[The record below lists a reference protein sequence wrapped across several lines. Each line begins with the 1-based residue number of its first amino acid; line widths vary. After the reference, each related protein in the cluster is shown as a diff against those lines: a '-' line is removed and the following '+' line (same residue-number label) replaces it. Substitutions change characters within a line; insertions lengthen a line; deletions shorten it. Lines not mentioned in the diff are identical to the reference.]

1 MLERF
6 SKKFG
11 FTRTEILVIL
21 FLVALFIAGYVYV
34 EFIKPG
40 KIPENKFIDYTRED
54 SLFNYY
60 NSFDFSDGTD
70 NSETI
75 KKEKIRNEVL
85 ELNDTITYVK
95 KDVESLAEKSINLNT
110 ADVNELIRLPGIG
123 EKTAEK
129 IIELRSERGKF
140 KKLEELL
147 DVSGIGEVKFNKIK
161 NFLYIK

>member
-11 FTRTEILVIL
+11 FTRTEIIVIL
-21 FLVALFIAGYVYV
+21 FLIALFIAGYVYV

-40 KIPENKFIDYTRED
+40 KTPQNKFIDYKHED
-54 SLFNYY
+54 SLFDYY
-60 NSFDFSDGTD
+60 NSYDFSDD
-70 NSETI
+70 NKDSETM

-95 KDVESLAEKSINLNT
+95 KDVESLSEKSINLNT
-110 ADVNELIRLPGIG
+110 ANANELTRLPGIG

-129 IIELRSERGKF
+129 IIELRTERGKF
-140 KKLEELL
+140 KNLEELL
-147 DVSGIGEVKFNKIK
+147 DVKGIGEVKFNKIK